1 MEQERTMSK
10 GVGLLH
16 KYNVERVDGKPIA
29 DGCFVLEYKDKH
41 ARVALRAYAD
51 SVSKEGY
58 RELAED
64 LLKKVGPLQESPPN
78 LKKARIYLSGKM
90 TGLPDDGKPLF
101 NAEAARLRALG
112 FDVWSPAEQ
121 PDQKSWEAYMKHD
134 LAALVECDFVATL
147 DNWHNSRGARLE
159 VFIAG
164 ELGIA
169 VARAKELR

>member
-1 MEQERTMSK
+1 MTK

-41 ARVALRAYAD
+41 ARVAIRAYAEAAARD
-51 SVSKEGY
+51 GY
-58 RELAED
+58 ELLAQD
-64 LLKKVGPLQESPPN
+64 LLRKVGPLQVSPAN
-78 LKKARIYLSGKM
+78 LNNARVYLSGKM

-101 NAEAARLRALG
+101 NKEAARLRALG

-121 PDQKSWEAYMKHD
+121 PDQASWEAYMKRD
-134 LAALVECDFVATL
+134 MAALVECDIVATL
-147 DNWHNSRGARLE
+147 DNWHDSRGARLE
-159 VFIAG
+159 VFLAR

-169 VARAKELR
+169 VVMAKELR